1 MGIPKENIGKI
12 FTRFYRVDKAR
23 SRKLGGT
30 GLGLAIAK
38 EMVNAHGGT
47 IWAVSE
53 EGKGT
58 EISFTLPYDVAEEDE
73 WS

>member
-1 MGIPKENIGKI
+1 
-12 FTRFYRVDKAR
+12 
-23 SRKLGGT
+23 
-30 GLGLAIAK
+30 
-38 EMVNAHGGT
+38 MVNAHGGT